1 MKQLRKIVLVCSMS
15 AASSSDEHNR
25 EIMREAANNVSSE
38 LVECGAYFQ
47 ISSEALRRTGRS
59 AIADAYESHSEVA
72 LDRALTAAQIGRSSH
87 MAEKVTLARY
97 ELSVKDMLAEM
108 DNDMSN
114 ISILLNKYATR
125 CKMVIERPERI
136 MEEWGNKAM
145 SKESID

>member
-1 MKQLRKIVLVCSMS
+1 MS

-47 ISSEALRRTGRS
+47 ITSEALRRTGRTAS
-59 AIADAYESHSEVA
+59 ADSYEASSDLA
-72 LDRALTAAQIGRSSH
+72 LNRAFDAAQIGRTSQ

-97 ELSVKDMLAEM
+97 ELSVKDMIAEI